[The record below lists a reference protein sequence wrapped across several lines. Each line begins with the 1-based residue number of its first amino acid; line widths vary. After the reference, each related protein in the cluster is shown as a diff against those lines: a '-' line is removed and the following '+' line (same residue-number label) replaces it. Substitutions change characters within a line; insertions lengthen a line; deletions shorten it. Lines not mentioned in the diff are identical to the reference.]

1 MPGWGGRDRT
11 SEWRNQNQ
19 LDYPTRRIWKKRP
32 KRPLATSI
40 AWQPFPNKEAA
51 LAGSI
56 SPAKSGA
63 AGCAQTLKSLGVE
76 GIYIDALRDVQAT
89 DPSNSHPAAGPFR
102 RRGGC
107 RERCKRGPPHRE
119 THFHQSSVFISSG
132 SLMDQQSPFGSIADR
147 IVDMDSAWKSP
158 NSAMRTISVL
168 TLCGLG
174 HSPSSLAALVSSIM
188 ARRLDEGQVGAR
200 FRRRWAQ
207 PINTTVSTMVRVETA
222 AMVGSI

>member
-168 TLCGLG
+168 TLCGL
-174 HSPSSLAALVSSIM
+174 LAAQPERP
-188 ARRLDEGQVGAR
+188 RRLGEFVDYGSPAWRGSGGRSLSQEMGAAHQHNR
-200 FRRRWAQ
+200 Q
-207 PINTTVSTMVRVETA
+207 YD
-222 AMVGSI
+222 G